1 MRGANWRTVGKQVNF
16 ANRGTHKVHTRG
28 RVRRGARSDRGKGRS
43 SDGWEEIKFAF
54 QIPFTVCAC
63 SVGAHFSTNSR
74 WVAAR
79 QQQHRR
85 LAAGKRIREKSEPP
99 PYDVVRNSTLLA
111 LPNERQRGRSRFDSF
126 FCQLKYCEER
136 HAATYWARNKCLQN
150 VISTTQASLV

>member
-1 MRGANWRTVGKQVNF
+1 MRGANWQVNF

-43 SDGWEEIKFAF
+43 GDGWEEIKFAF

-63 SVGAHFSTNSR
+63 SWRCGGCAFFDELEVGG
-74 WVAAR
+74 AAA
-79 QQQHRR
+79 QQHRR

-126 FCQLKYCEER
+126 FASSR
-136 HAATYWARNKCLQN
+136 TACL
-150 VISTTQASLV
+150 LLHEWPH